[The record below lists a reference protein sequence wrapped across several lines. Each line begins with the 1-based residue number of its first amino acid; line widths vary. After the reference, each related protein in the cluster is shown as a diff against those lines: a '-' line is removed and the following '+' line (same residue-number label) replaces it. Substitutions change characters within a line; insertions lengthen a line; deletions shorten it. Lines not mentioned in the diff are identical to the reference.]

1 VVIRKRR
8 RGDRAVGIGTMV
20 VNLLLVLQ
28 VAAGALDAIF
38 NLPAGLSAL
47 HIALASLLWGAVV
60 AVALLSLQVVGETS
74 TAQHEAPPSDT
85 VLPRARV
92 AQS

>member
-1 VVIRKRR
+1 MT
-8 RGDRAVGIGTMV
+8 AWCSIGVMA

-60 AVALLSLQVVGETS
+60 TVALLSLQVVGETLAGAS
-74 TAQHEAPPSDT
+74 APPPSDA